1 MRFNVDLLTRG
12 VLRESACVECKLSQ
26 GGLPASVWESYSA
39 FANSDGGVILL
50 GVMERSDGSLN
61 VKGVENADKIVK
73 DFWNGV
79 NNTQKVS
86 VNILTNQMVRVE
98 AVDGKSI
105 IVIEVPRAERSM
117 RPVYVGQNPASGTY
131 RRNGDGDFH
140 CTKEQITAM
149 YRDASLEP
157 MDMRVVER
165 FDSSVFDADSL
176 RHYRNRLLSVHP
188 KHAWNNID
196 DELFLRRIGAM
207 GLSSDDMGFHPT
219 VAGLL
224 MFGTEPDITTEF
236 PMYFLDYQESS
247 TGFMRWNDR
256 FVSSSGEWSGN
267 IFEFYFKAYR
277 KLTEDFKVPFRTDGL
292 TRIDETPAHVAVRE
306 ALLNAV
312 VNADYYGRQ
321 GIVVRKGEESITIAN
336 PGDMRIGL
344 ETALEGGVS
353 DPRNG
358 TIMKM
363 FSLIGIGERAGTGIP
378 GFMNAW
384 ESEFGSIPQYN
395 ITQNPDRTTLTMMLR
410 PSDIVA
416 EQVPKYDM
424 ANRKKGKSEL
434 IMDFL
439 RHNPDSRTVHI
450 AEYTGLTTSGV
461 KKHLYELLKKGVIE
475 ASGANKNRTYSVK
488 L

>member
-12 VLRESACVECKLSQ
+12 VLRESAWVECKLAQ

-50 GVMERSDGSLN
+50 GVMEHSDGSLN
-61 VKGVENADKIVK
+61 VKGVASAEKVVK

-79 NNTQKVS
+79 NNPQKVS
-86 VNILTNQMVRVE
+86 VNILTNKMVRVE
-98 AVDGKSI
+98 VVDGKDV

-140 CTKEQITAM
+140 CSKEQITAM

-157 MDMRVVER
+157 MDMRVIER
-165 FDSSVFDADSL
+165 FDSSVFDADSV
-176 RHYRNRLLSVHP
+176 RHYRNRFSAVHP

-207 GLSSDDMGFHPT
+207 GLSSDDMGIHPT

-236 PMYFLDYQESS
+236 PMYFLDYQENGA
-247 TGFMRWNDR
+247 GFMRWNDR
-256 FVSSSGEWSGN
+256 IVSSSGEWSGN
-267 IFEFYFKAYR
+267 VFEFYFKVYR

-321 GIVVRKGEESITIAN
+321 GIVVRKGDDAITIAN

-344 ETALEGGVS
+344 ETALEGGIS

-363 FSLIGIGERAGTGIP
+363 FSLVGIGERAGTGIP
-378 GFMNAW
+378 GFMSAW
-384 ESEFGSIPQYN
+384 ESEFGSTPQYK
-395 ITQNPDRTTLTMMLR
+395 ITQNPDRTALTLMLK
-410 PSDIVA
+410 PYDMVA
-416 EQVPKYDM
+416 EPVLEFGKVS
-424 ANRKKGKSEL
+424 REKGKAEQ
-434 IMDFL
+434 IMEFL
-439 RHNPDSRTVHI
+439 RHNPNSRTVHI
-450 AEYTGLTTSGV
+450 AEYVGLTASGV
-461 KKHLYELLKKGVIE
+461 KKHLYELLNKGVIE
-475 ASGANKNRTYSVK
+475 AYGANKNRTYSVK
-488 L
+488 M